1 MMRQDPGFNLKRQKR
16 ILETPLLHRVCFEDR
31 RSAVIP
37 LLLAHPDIDVNQKDQ
52 DGFTPFLYACR
63 SGSTSCVREMLK
75 DSRVKLNE
83 PAIDG
88 HTPLWWATYLGKLD
102 AIKWWIASGREMDLG
117 KPGGCREDGCHGG
130 GQRRTARQKCDPAG
144 EIQE

>member
-88 HTPLWWATYLGKLD
+88 HTPL
-102 AIKWWIASGREMDLG
+102 
-117 KPGGCREDGCHGG
+117 
-130 GQRRTARQKCDPAG
+130 
-144 EIQE
+144 